1 MLRIVAGL
9 RSKPGSRDSVREPTG
24 CPSRIYCSTRSRRR
38 VCARSSRMSRGLSL
52 VIGPGC
58 DNVEP
63 ALSDQHASNGF
74 PPLSRKQTMPR
85 EFRTV
90 ALWGRL
96 GDDSVAEPAQ
106 QVLSH
111 LRQRGIT
118 VLAAIT
124 SDPTRELKDATHV
137 DERELAAKADLIVA
151 IGGDGTLLHA
161 ARNVA
166 GREVPLVGINRGRL
180 GFLTDVSPEHLRDAL
195 DAILAGN
202 YLAERRLTLA
212 ARLGKQ
218 AAGALFALNDIV
230 LQKGDTGRLLDFT
243 TEVDNVYVNN
253 HRGDGLIVATPTGST
268 AYALSCGGPI
278 IQPNVDALVMVPI
291 CPHTLSDR
299 PLVLPSSSEIRVTLD
314 NAGGSEAHV
323 VCDGE
328 SLARMAAGDVLTIS
342 LAKQAVTLLHPR
354 EYNYYELLR
363 SKLNWGRASRA
374 NR

>member
-1 MLRIVAGL
+1 
-9 RSKPGSRDSVREPTG
+9 
-24 CPSRIYCSTRSRRR
+24 
-38 VCARSSRMSRGLSL
+38 
-52 VIGPGC
+52 
-58 DNVEP
+58 
-63 ALSDQHASNGF
+63 
-74 PPLSRKQTMPR
+74 MPR

-96 GDDSVAEPAQ
+96 GEHSVTEPALQ
-106 QVLSH
+106 ILAH
-111 LRQRGIT
+111 LRKRRIT
-118 VLAAIT
+118 VLASQT
-124 SDPTRELKDATHV
+124 SDSARALADATHV
-137 DERELAAKADLIVA
+137 DERELAARADLVVA

-166 GREVPLVGINRGRL
+166 ARDVPLVGINRGRL
-180 GFLTDVSPEHLRDAL
+180 GFLTDVSPEHMLDAL

-202 YLAERRLTLA
+202 YLAEKRLMLA
-212 ARLGKQ
+212 AKLAGES
-218 AAGALFALNDIV
+218 AGGALFALNDIV

-243 TEVDNVYVNN
+243 TDVDDTYVNT

-299 PLVLPSSSEIRVTLD
+299 PLVLPSSSAIRVTLD

-328 SLARMAAGDVLTIS
+328 PLARMAAADVLTIS

-354 EYNYYELLR
+354 DYNYYELLR
-363 SKLNWGRASRA
+363 SKLNWGRA
-374 NR
+374 NRDRHNARR

>member
-1 MLRIVAGL
+1 
-9 RSKPGSRDSVREPTG
+9 
-24 CPSRIYCSTRSRRR
+24 
-38 VCARSSRMSRGLSL
+38 
-52 VIGPGC
+52 
-58 DNVEP
+58 
-63 ALSDQHASNGF
+63 
-74 PPLSRKQTMPR
+74 MPR
-85 EFRTV
+85 QFKTV

-96 GDDSVAEPAQ
+96 GERSVMEPAR
-106 QVLSH
+106 QVLTH
-111 LRQRGIT
+111 LRKRGIT

-124 SDPTRELKDATHV
+124 SDPTRELAEATHV
-137 DERELAAKADLIVA
+137 DEREVAKRADLVIA

-166 GREVPLVGINRGRL
+166 ARDVPLVGINRGRL
-180 GFLTDVSPEHLRDAL
+180 GFLTDVTPEHLREAL
-195 DAILAGN
+195 NAILAGK

-212 ARLGKQ
+212 AQLGKR
-218 AAGALFALNDIV
+218 AKGASFALNDVV

-243 TEVDNVYVNN
+243 TEVDSVYVNT

-328 SLARMAAGDVLTIS
+328 SVARMAAGDVLTIS
-342 LAKQAVTLLHPR
+342 LAKQPITLLHPR

-363 SKLNWGRASRA
+363 SKLNWGRASRDQP
-374 NR
+374 NGRR

>member
-1 MLRIVAGL
+1 
-9 RSKPGSRDSVREPTG
+9 
-24 CPSRIYCSTRSRRR
+24 
-38 VCARSSRMSRGLSL
+38 
-52 VIGPGC
+52 
-58 DNVEP
+58 
-63 ALSDQHASNGF
+63 
-74 PPLSRKQTMPR
+74 MPR

-96 GDDSVAEPAQ
+96 GERSVTEPALQ
-106 QVLSH
+106 LLSH
-111 LRQRGIT
+111 LLKRDIT
-118 VLAAIT
+118 VLASIT
-124 SDPTRELKDATHV
+124 SDPARALSGATHV
-137 DERELAAKADLIVA
+137 DERELAMKSDLVIA

-166 GREVPLVGINRGRL
+166 ARGVPLVGINRGRL
-180 GFLTDVSPEHLRDAL
+180 GFLTDVSPEHMRDAL
-195 DAILAGN
+195 DAILAGD
-202 YLAERRLTLA
+202 YLSERRLMLA
-212 ARLGKQ
+212 AASSKHT
-218 AAGALFALNDIV
+218 AKAGLFALNDIV
-230 LQKGDTGRLLDFT
+230 LQRGDTGRLLDFT
-243 TEVDNVYVNN
+243 TDVDGAYVNT

-314 NAGGSEAHV
+314 HAGGSEAHV

-342 LAKQAVTLLHPR
+342 LAKQTVTLLHPR

-363 SKLNWGRASRA
+363 SKLNWGRASRDRS
-374 NR
+374 NGRR

>member
-1 MLRIVAGL
+1 
-9 RSKPGSRDSVREPTG
+9 
-24 CPSRIYCSTRSRRR
+24 
-38 VCARSSRMSRGLSL
+38 
-52 VIGPGC
+52 
-58 DNVEP
+58 
-63 ALSDQHASNGF
+63 
-74 PPLSRKQTMPR
+74 MPR
-85 EFRTV
+85 QFKTV

-96 GDDSVAEPAQ
+96 GERSVMEPAR
-106 QVLSH
+106 QVLTH
-111 LRQRGIT
+111 LRKRGIT

-124 SDPTRELKDATHV
+124 SDPTRELADATHV
-137 DERELAAKADLIVA
+137 DEREVAKRADLVIA

-166 GREVPLVGINRGRL
+166 ARDVPLVGINRGRL
-180 GFLTDVSPEHLRDAL
+180 GFLTDVTPEHLREAL
-195 DAILAGN
+195 NAILAGK

-212 ARLGKQ
+212 AQLGKR
-218 AAGALFALNDIV
+218 AKSSSFALNDVV

-243 TEVDNVYVNN
+243 TEVDNVYVNT

-328 SLARMAAGDVLTIS
+328 SVARMAAGDVLTIS
-342 LAKQAVTLLHPR
+342 LAKQPITLLHPR

-363 SKLNWGRASRA
+363 SKLNWGRASRDQP
-374 NR
+374 NGRR